1 MYTLYQF
8 PMSPA
13 SRRVVSLLAH
23 CDLPFEQRDV
33 DMMAGQHLSSE
44 YLAVNPNHQ
53 VPTLLD
59 GDLKIHE
66 SNAILRYLCNRHALE
81 SWYPTDDGMRGK
93 VDQWL
98 DWTQCRFVPT
108 MRDIVLNEVFLG
120 EKGDKAAAQRGRKN
134 VIELFQII
142 ENGLSKHYLVDDTP
156 TIADLSLASCVYQLT
171 FAGIQPESPKTR
183 QWFELVSQLKGF
195 QASLPKQD

>member
-13 SRRVVSLLAH
+13 SRRVVSLLAQ
-23 CDLPFEQRDV
+23 CNLPFELRSV
-33 DMMAGQHLSSE
+33 DMMAGKHMSPE
-44 YLAVNPNHQ
+44 YLSVNPNHQ

-66 SNAILRYLCNRHALE
+66 SNAILRFLCNRHALE
-81 SWYPTDDGMRGK
+81 SWYPTDSRMRAK

-120 EKGDKAAAQRGRKN
+120 DKGDKAAALRGREHVK
-134 VIELFQII
+134 ELFQIL
-142 ENGLSKHYLVDDTP
+142 ENGLANSFLAGDAP
-156 TIADLSLASCVYQLT
+156 TIADLSLGSCVYQLT
-171 FAGIQPESPKTR
+171 FAGILPESVKTK
-183 QWFELVSQLKGF
+183 QWFERVKQLKGF
-195 QASLPKQD
+195 QASLPKEV

>member
-1 MYTLYQF
+1 MYTLYHF

-23 CDLPFEQRDV
+23 CDLPFEQRNV
-33 DMMAGQHLSSE
+33 DMMTGQHTSPE

-66 SNAILRYLCNRHALE
+66 SNAILRYLCNRHALN
-81 SWYPTDDGMRGK
+81 SWYPTDDRVRGK

-120 EKGDKAAAQRGRKN
+120 DKGDKAAAQRGRLHVK
-134 VIELFQII
+134 ELFQIL
-142 ENGLSKHYLVDDTP
+142 ENGLDSHFLVGETP
-156 TIADLSLASCVYQLT
+156 TIADLSLGSCVYQLT
-171 FAGIQPESPKTR
+171 LAQIQPESPKAR
-183 QWFELVSQLKGF
+183 QWFGRVEQLKGF
-195 QASLPKQD
+195 QASLPKEV

>member
-23 CDLPFEQRDV
+23 CELPFEQRNV
-33 DMMAGQHLSSE
+33 DLMAGQHMSPE

-59 GDLKIHE
+59 GDLKLHE
-66 SNAILRYLCNRHALE
+66 SNAILRYLCNRHALD
-81 SWYPTDDGMRGK
+81 SWYPTDGRLRAQ

-120 EKGDKAAAQRGRKN
+120 ERGDKAAALRGREHVKA
-134 VIELFQII
+134 LFHIL
-142 ENGLSKHYLVDDTP
+142 EDALCNSFLVADTP

-171 FAGIQPESPKTR
+171 FAGIQPELPKTGR
-183 QWFELVSQLKGF
+183 WFERVSQLKGF
-195 QASLPKQD
+195 QASLPKQS

>member
-23 CDLPFEQRDV
+23 CDLPFEQRNV
-33 DMMAGQHLSSE
+33 DMMVGQHMSSE

-66 SNAILRYLCNRHALE
+66 SNAILRYLCNRHSLE
-81 SWYPTDDGMRGK
+81 SWYPTDGRLRAK

-98 DWTQCRFVPT
+98 DWTQCRFVPA

-120 EKGDKAAAQRGRKN
+120 EKGDKAAAQRGREHMK
-134 VIELFQII
+134 ELFQIL
-142 ENGLSKHYLVDDTP
+142 ENGLRDRFLAGDTP

-171 FAGIQPESPKTR
+171 FAGIQPESPNTQ
-183 QWFELVSQLKGF
+183 QWFERVSQLKGF
-195 QASLPKQD
+195 QASLPKLV